1 MLMKAQQQA
10 AMQQQMMLQQQQ
22 AAQKGGKGQKK
33 TASIPYTAIVRM
45 TQDGSLSLSGNAF
58 EKLAHAHTHFLDA
71 ADTEWMLALAG
82 VDPQYTRVKLAEL
95 ATVHRGLMEIPCLR
109 PVTPPETVSQVK
121 TAARERI
128 TGQLQR
134 FMAKH
139 AAEINDSSVADSLLA
154 LNFLNPRNMT
164 MFMSYLPSFDETT
177 SQLANL
183 LVAARLGERTIDEQA
198 CAEALRNME
207 DVIMGLRMMQMT
219 REEV

>member
-1 MLMKAQQQA
+1 
-10 AMQQQMMLQQQQ
+10 
-22 AAQKGGKGQKK
+22 
-33 TASIPYTAIVRM
+33 
-45 TQDGSLSLSGNAF
+45 
-58 EKLAHAHTHFLDA
+58 
-71 ADTEWMLALAG
+71 
-82 VDPQYTRVKLAEL
+82 
-95 ATVHRGLMEIPCLR
+95 
-109 PVTPPETVSQVK
+109 
-121 TAARERI
+121 
-128 TGQLQR
+128 
-134 FMAKH
+134 MAKH